1 MVKKLP
7 ANSGYA
13 RDLVSMPGSED
24 PRIGNGNPLQ
34 YSWKFPWTEEPGGV
48 AKSQTKLSN
57 ECMRTRARTH
67 AYTHTHTHTHTLPL
81 PPIFLETKGVLDK
94 YLAIKGKH
102 GSALLTISHYYN
114 SHRNI

>member
-1 MVKKLP
+1 MSVC
-7 ANSGYA
+7 AHVHA
-13 RDLVSMPGSED
+13 RM
-24 PRIGNGNPLQ
+24 
-34 YSWKFPWTEEPGGV
+34 
-48 AKSQTKLSN
+48 
-57 ECMRTRARTH
+57 
-67 AYTHTHTHTHTLPL
+67 HTHTHTHTLPL